1 MLSFS
6 IEVVIFPTQLLISIP
21 TSLKIEK
28 FPGMNE
34 EQYIRRFPIFGWIGL
49 SIIFIAELLLVMNI
63 KIVEIFFTPI
73 VWTGYILFIDA
84 FLHKQTGNAYLIQRR
99 RLFFWMLPASL
110 GCWLIFE
117 AYNLHLMNWEYINL
131 PENMIVRIIGYVWSF
146 ITIFP
151 GVLLTSEVIDH
162 LEIFERFKTRN
173 FVISKKTLIFWL
185 LIGAL
190 FLIVPLIL
198 PMTYSKY
205 LFALVWMGFVFLLD
219 PINAFLGEHSLFM
232 DLRAGKINKL
242 FSLFLSGVICG
253 FLWEFWNYWAITKWI
268 YILPFLQEPKIFEM
282 PVVGFLG
289 FLPFAVECYVM
300 WIFIKFIIQKL
311 LKVEILSEI

>member
-1 MLSFS
+1 METEKQ
-6 IEVVIFPTQLLISIP
+6 I
-21 TSLKIEK
+21 KK
-28 FPGMNE
+28 FPF
-34 EQYIRRFPIFGWIGL
+34 YRWIGL
-49 SIIFIAELLLVMNI
+49 IIILAAETLLIIQIEII
-63 KIVEIFFTPI
+63 KIYFTPI

-84 FLHKQTGNAYLIQRR
+84 LLHKLSGISYLIHRHKAF
-99 RLFFWMLPASL
+99 LLMLPISL

-117 AYNLHLMNWEYINL
+117 AYNLHLRNWEYINL
-131 PENMIVRIIGYVWSF
+131 PENMVVRIIGYVWSF

-162 LEIFERFKTRN
+162 LKIFDRFKTRN
-173 FVISKKTLIFWL
+173 FVISKKTLIVWL
-185 LIGAL
+185 LIGTL
-190 FLIVPLIL
+190 FLIIPIIL
-198 PMTYSKY
+198 PATYAKY
-205 LFALVWMGFVFLLD
+205 LFALVWIGFVFLLD
-219 PINAFLGEHSLFM
+219 PINAFLGEHSFFI

-242 FSLFLSGVICG
+242 FSLFLSGAICG
-253 FLWEFWNYWAITKWI
+253 FLWEFWNYWATTKWI

-311 LKVEILSEI
+311 LKIEILSEA

>member
-1 MLSFS
+1 MKKDQP
-6 IEVVIFPTQLLISIP
+6 I
-21 TSLKIEK
+21 K
-28 FPGMNE
+28 
-34 EQYIRRFPIFGWIGL
+34 RFPAFGWIGL
-49 SIIFIAELLLVMNI
+49 IIIVIAEILLIINLKFVKM
-63 KIVEIFFTPI
+63 FFTPI

-84 FLHKQTGNAYLIQRR
+84 LLNKLSGNSYLTDRRKSFFL
-99 RLFFWMLPASL
+99 MLPVSL

-117 AYNLHLMNWEYINL
+117 AYNLHLMNWEYLNL

-162 LEIFERFKTRN
+162 LKIFNRFKSRN
-173 FVISKKTLIFWL
+173 FVISKRTLIFWL

-219 PINAFLGEHSLFM
+219 PINAFLGEHSFFI

-242 FSLFLSGVICG
+242 FSLFLSGIICG
-253 FLWEFWNYWAITKWI
+253 FLWEFWNYWAATKWI

-282 PVVGFLG
+282 PVAGFLG

-300 WIFIKFIIQKL
+300 WIFIKFVAQKIGGSDL
-311 LKVEILSEI
+311 HSL

>member
-1 MLSFS
+1 MKKSQQ
-6 IEVVIFPTQLLISIP
+6 I
-21 TSLKIEK
+21 
-28 FPGMNE
+28 N
-34 EQYIRRFPIFGWIGL
+34 RFTAFGWIGL
-49 SIIFIAELLLVMNI
+49 IIIVIAETLLILDFETV
-63 KIVEIFFTPI
+63 KIFFTPI

-84 FLHKQTGNAYLIQRR
+84 LLNKLGGKSYLIHKSKA
-99 RLFFWMLPASL
+99 FFLMLPISL

-117 AYNLHLMNWEYINL
+117 AYNLHLRNWEYVNL
-131 PENMIVRIIGYVWSF
+131 PENMVIRIIGYVWSF

-151 GVLLTSEVIDH
+151 GILLTSEVIDH
-162 LEIFERFKTRN
+162 LKIFERFKTKN
-173 FVISKKTLIFWL
+173 FVISKRTLIFWL
-185 LIGAL
+185 LIGAS

-198 PMTYSKY
+198 PAIYSKY
-205 LFALVWMGFVFLLD
+205 LFALVWLGFVFLLD
-219 PINAFLGEHSLFM
+219 PINALLGEHSLFI
-232 DLRAGKINKL
+232 DLRTGKINKL

-253 FLWEFWNYWAITKWI
+253 FLWEFWNYWATTKWI

-311 LKVEILSEI
+311 LKAKILSEA